1 MVSIIVVDLWFKK
14 HILNHFDEIKSKLEG
29 FIRRYYISAL
39 IKGAMLF
46 FGFGLLY
53 AFFWIIIE
61 SFFWFSTT
69 ARTIVFWSLIS
80 FETILFIKFLLIP
93 FLSYLRIRSGIDY
106 HDASKIIGDFFPEI
120 KDKLLNAIQLNN
132 QPQTEFVIASIQQ
145 KTAEFK
151 FLSFKKAVRF
161 KDNLKY
167 LKYAIL
173 PVFVIL
179 AVYSS
184 GSQSNFKQ
192 GFGRVIDYK
201 TPYSPPPPFQFFILN
216 SSLQSIEKAPFVLN
230 VKTEGTVTPE
240 QVEINFEN
248 QVYFLKKISQGLFQ
262 YKFTNP
268 SKTLKFQLSSGSV
281 RSQTYDLEVFKAPKI
296 LSSTL
301 DLNYP
306 SYTKIKDKSISNFG
320 DISIP
325 EGTKL
330 TWSLITQATD
340 RVVFFHD
347 QKAFDFKRKDNK
359 FTASKQIF
367 SDLNYSLETNNA
379 KLQSHESLS
388 FGVRVIK
395 DLSPTINV
403 RQRSNNA
410 INEALFFYGQLG
422 DDYGISSLKVHY
434 YPTNNIELKKTK
446 DVTFDQKLEF
456 VFQFPDQLELIPD
469 TAYELFFEVLDNDPF
484 PKPNRTTSKTFKY
497 LFKSENLIQQ
507 EQLSAQKDAV
517 QSLEKTLNS
526 IEDQNTLIDELTN
539 EQVQKN
545 KLTFNDQEKIKNILK
560 RQRQQDEIL
569 KQFNEQMRE
578 TLEQFSEPLDPL
590 KENLTKRL
598 EEQNQRL
605 KNDEN
610 LLKELE
616 DLAKN
621 IQEEGLLEEL
631 QKLGQQAKN
640 KQKSLQQML
649 ELTKRYYLSKKMEQ
663 LKNRLETLSNQQQE
677 LANDGK
683 KESSYAQS
691 KLNDKFAKIKDALEE
706 LRAQNKT
713 LSKPLTVPETQ
724 KEEESITDNLEEAK
738 ARLEQ
743 HEQNKDATQDVNAL
757 TKAKKAQN
765 KSAQKMMQLAQLMNQ
780 SMSGGASQQLGED
793 IEMLRQ
799 ILDNLLIFSFEQEEL
814 MNQLNPTNSQKQ
826 SFVSHIKKQMNLK
839 THFEHID
846 DSLFV
851 VSLRQP
857 MISENINKQISEVY
871 FNIDKT
877 LNALSENEDYNAMT
891 GQQYT
896 ITATNN
902 LASMLSDILSNLEMQ
917 MQPNPGQGQGEMQ
930 LPDIIMSQEELEK
943 QADHMLNGE
952 KEGQSFGNQNQNNA
966 SDRNK
971 GKGSTSGDSSKN
983 GGDSESDQY
992 SDPEESTASLFQL
1005 YKQQQQL
1012 RQQLE
1017 NILKKEGLSGQG
1029 KNTLESMEK
1038 IEQIIVNQGVSPQ
1051 LLNKMKALK
1060 YEFLKLE
1067 EAALKQGK
1075 SSKRQSQTNKKSY
1088 RPQRRLSNEEIKLL
1102 FSTEEVLN
1110 RKPLPLQN
1118 NIKKKVE
1125 YYFSK
1130 KNDQF

>member
-1 MVSIIVVDLWFKK
+1 MD
-14 HILNHFDEIKSKLEG
+14 HFDEITSKLEE
-29 FIRRYYISAL
+29 FINRYYISTL
-39 IKGAMLF
+39 IKGTMLF
-46 FGFGLLY
+46 FSFGLLY
-53 AFFWIIIE
+53 AFFWIIVE
-61 SFFWFSTT
+61 SFFWFSST
-69 ARTIVFWSLIS
+69 ARTFVFWSLIS
-80 FETILFIKFLLIP
+80 FEAALFLKLLLVP
-93 FLSYLRIRSGIDY
+93 FLSYLRIRSGIN
-106 HDASKIIGDFFPEI
+106 HQDASKIIGDFFPEI

-145 KTAEFK
+145 KTADFK
-151 FLSFKKAVRF
+151 FVSFKKAVRF

-179 AVYSS
+179 VVYTS
-184 GSQSNFKQ
+184 GGQSNFKQ
-192 GFGRVIDYK
+192 SFNRVIDYK
-201 TPYSPPPPFQFFILN
+201 TSFSPPPPFQFTILN
-216 SSLQSIEKAPFVLN
+216 NALQTIEKTPFVLN
-230 VKTEGTVTPE
+230 IKTVGDVTPQ
-240 QVEINFEN
+240 QVEIKFED
-248 QVYFLKKISQGLFQ
+248 QVYYLKKIKPNLFQ

-268 SKTLKFQLSSGSV
+268 IKSLQFQLSSGSV
-281 RSQTYDLEVFKAPKI
+281 RSEVFDLKVLKAPKI

-306 SYTKIKDKSISNFG
+306 SYTKLSDKSISNFG
-320 DISIP
+320 DISVP

-330 TWSLITQATD
+330 TWQLTAQATD
-340 RVVFFHD
+340 RVVFLHD
-347 QKAFDFKRKDNK
+347 QSVFDFKRKGNK
-359 FTASKQIF
+359 FTTSKQLF
-367 SDLNYSLETNNA
+367 FDLDYKLETNNN
-379 KLQSHESLS
+379 KLKSYETLS
-388 FGVRVIK
+388 FGIRVIK
-395 DLSPTINV
+395 DTPPTIDV
-403 RQRSNNA
+403 RLRSNNA
-410 INEALFFYGQLG
+410 IDEVLFFYGQLV
-422 DDYGISSLKVHY
+422 DDYGISSLKIHY
-434 YPTNNIELKKTK
+434 YPKNNVELKKTK
-446 DVTFDQKLEF
+446 EVSFDQKLEF

-507 EQLSAQKDAV
+507 EQISAQKDAV
-517 QSLEKTLNS
+517 QSLEKTMNS
-526 IEDQNTLIDELTN
+526 IEDQNTLIDELTK
-539 EQVQKN
+539 EQIQKN
-545 KLTFNDQEKIKNILK
+545 KLTFNDQERIKNVLK

-578 TLEQFSEPLDPL
+578 TLEQFPVEYTDPL
-590 KENLTKRL
+590 KENLSKRL

-605 KNDEN
+605 KDDEN
-610 LLKELE
+610 TLKELE

-621 IQEEGLLEEL
+621 IKEEGLLEKL
-631 QKLGQQAKN
+631 QKLGQQTKN

-663 LKNRLETLSNQQQE
+663 LKNRLESLSTQQQE
-677 LANDGK
+677 LADDNK
-683 KESSYAQS
+683 KELSNDQS
-691 KLNDKFAKIKDALEE
+691 KLNDKFAKLKNEMEE
-706 LRAQNKT
+706 LRAQNKM
-713 LSKPLTVPETQ
+713 LNKPLTVPETQ
-724 KEEESITDNLEEAK
+724 KEEESITDSLEEAK
-738 ARLEQ
+738 AGLEQ
-743 HEQNKDATQDVNAL
+743 HEQNKDTPQDVNAL
-757 TKAKKAQN
+757 SKAKKAQN
-765 KSAQKMMQLAQLMNQ
+765 KSAQKMMQLAQLMTQ
-780 SMSGGASQQLGED
+780 SMSVGSSQQLSED

-799 ILDNLLIFSFEQEEL
+799 ILDNLLIFSFEQEDL
-814 MNQLNPTNSQKQ
+814 MTQLNSTTFQQKP
-826 SFVSHIKKQMNLK
+826 FVNHIKKQKSLK

-877 LNALSENEDYNAMT
+877 LNALSENENYKAVT

-902 LASMLSDILSNLEMQ
+902 LANMLSDILSNLEMQ

-952 KEGQSFGNQNQNNA
+952 KEGQSLGNQNQNNT
-966 SDRNK
+966 SERNK
-971 GKGSTSGDSSKN
+971 GKGSTSGDSSNN
-983 GGDSESDQY
+983 GGRSYSDQY
-992 SDPEESTASLFQL
+992 SDPEESPESLFQL

-1017 NILKKEGLSGQG
+1017 NILKREGFSGQG

-1038 IEQIIVNQGVSPQ
+1038 IEQIIVNQGVTPE
-1051 LLNKMKALK
+1051 LLKKMKTLK

-1067 EAALKQGK
+1067 KAALMQGR

-1088 RPQRRLSNEEIKLL
+1088 RQQRRLSDQEIKLL

-1110 RKPLPLQN
+1110 RKPLPLQY

-1125 YYFSK
+1125 HYFSK